1 MTSYLFSSESVTEG
15 HPDKLC
21 DQVSDAV
28 LDACLAVDP
37 HSRVACESVAKTGFV
52 LLAGE
57 ITTRATLDFQKIVR
71 ETVRDIGFTSS
82 EVGFDAATCAVM
94 VSVEQQSP
102 DIAQGVDRGDP
113 MKQGAGDQGLMFG
126 YACDETKQLMPL
138 PIQMAHQLAYE
149 LATVRKQKANGI
161 DWLRPDGKTQVSVRY
176 EDGEITGV
184 EAIVVSTQH
193 GENVKHKQI
202 EEAIRELVIKPIVP
216 AHLMTKKTKIHVNP
230 TGRFVIGGPQGDA
243 GLTGRKIIVDTYGGY
258 ARHGGG
264 AFSGKDPS
272 KVDRSAAYYA
282 RYIAKHVVAAGLA
295 RRCEVQFAY
304 AIGVAEPV
312 SMLVDTFG
320 TAAHGLSDEKLTQA
334 VLTTF
339 DARPGMLIQELDLRR
354 PIFKPTAAY
363 GHFGRENIG
372 ATWEQTPRVDELRSA
387 AGVKGASKPVA
398 QAVAA
403 ASKKIVVAAP
413 KAKASNGNDKTNGH
427 GKATAKPAPKKAP
440 PPPAKKK
447 KGAALARA

>member
-1 MTSYLFSSESVTEG
+1 MASYLFSSESVTEG

-21 DQVSDAV
+21 DAVSDSV
-28 LDACLAVDP
+28 LDACLAADP
-37 HSRVACESVAKTGFV
+37 YSRVACEAVAKTGFV
-52 LLAGE
+52 LVAGE
-57 ITTRATLDFQKIVR
+57 ITTKAHLDFQKIVR
-71 ETVRDIGFTSS
+71 TAVRDIGFTSS
-82 EVGFDAATCAVM
+82 DMGFDATTCAVM
-94 VSVEQQSP
+94 TAVEQQSP

-113 MKQGAGDQGLMFG
+113 AKQGAGDQGLMFG
-126 YACDETKQLMPL
+126 YACDETKELMPL
-138 PIQMAHQLAYE
+138 PIQMAHQLAYK
-149 LATVRKQKANGI
+149 LAQVRKQKTKGV

-176 EDGEITGV
+176 EDGEVTGV

-193 GENVKHKQI
+193 DDKVKTKTI
-202 EEAIRELVIKPIVP
+202 EEMIRELVIKPIVP
-216 AHLMTKKTKIHVNP
+216 AKLISNKTKIHVNP
-230 TGRFVIGGPQGDA
+230 TGRFVIGGPQGDC

-320 TAAHGLSDEKLTQA
+320 TGIVSDEKLTKA
-334 VLTTF
+334 VLATF

-354 PIFKPTAAY
+354 PIFRKTAAY
-363 GHFGRENIG
+363 GHFGREEPEF
-372 ATWEQTPRVDELRSA
+372 TWEKTPRIAELKDHASA
-387 AGVKGASKPVA
+387 NGGSKA
-398 QAVAA
+398 NGNKAVAA
-403 ASKKIVVAAP
+403 KPVVAKPVIANGKKP
-413 KAKASNGNDKTNGH
+413 AKATQ
-427 GKATAKPAPKKAP
+427 
-440 PPPAKKK
+440 
-447 KGAALARA
+447 ARA